1 MKISGFNYD
10 AISAFIYMEMGDKDV
25 SYNQELLE
33 DILSGGDVIRG
44 SYFNDIL
51 NGFGGNDEING
62 GRRQDMLD
70 GGNGDDRLIGG
81 AGSDTMTGGA
91 GNDAF
96 RYEARNQAPD
106 SITDFSSSAANNDDY
121 FEFAAADFGGLPTGI
136 LDAARFQ
143 SSDAATA
150 QSADVRFFFETDTGI
165 LRYDEDGQGGKAAM
179 IIATLQPG
187 ATMTFDD
194 IFLI

>member
-1 MKISGFNYD
+1 MRPAS
-10 AISAFIYMEMGDKDV
+10 
-25 SYNQELLE
+25 
-33 DILSGGDVIRG
+33 
-44 SYFNDIL
+44 
-51 NGFGGNDEING
+51 
-62 GRRQDMLD
+62 
-70 GGNGDDRLIGG
+70 
-81 AGSDTMTGGA
+81 
-91 GNDAF
+91 
-96 RYEARNQAPD
+96 
-106 SITDFSSSAANNDDY
+106 
-121 FEFAAADFGGLPTGI
+121 
-136 LDAARFQ
+136 Q